1 MRSESQKA
9 DQTTQT
15 SIGPMADQGP
25 PLSPEPATPAEAGG
39 HMAGRSRT
47 SIKWSAVGPWA
58 VPLLL
63 AILFITFSIAAPRTF
78 ASFANVRV
86 MIGGQA
92 TIVLLALAVIVPL
105 RAGDFDLSISAVMI
119 LTGVTLGVLTAHNYP
134 VGVACLI
141 AVLIGPVVGVINGL
155 LVVRFGIDSFIA
167 TLGTMTILGGLAG
180 LISSNALIT
189 SIPTELTDF
198 AAYRFLGFG
207 TAVWAGW
214 IIALSLW
221 YILELTPCGR
231 YLLFIGGNRGAA
243 QLAGLRVNAFRQGA
257 FIFSG
262 TLSSVAGLLYAGL
275 LGAVSPSTGSAYLLQ
290 PITAAFL
297 GASAVKLGRFN
308 VVGTLVAIYL
318 LAVGITGLQ
327 LLGLQDWIA
336 DVFNGACLIG
346 AVGFTILFRRA
357 ASK

>member
-1 MRSESQKA
+1 MRSEGHQDPS
-9 DQTTQT
+9 
-15 SIGPMADQGP
+15 
-25 PLSPEPATPAEAGG
+25 LS
-39 HMAGRSRT
+39 
-47 SIKWSAVGPWA
+47 WSAAGPWV

-63 AILFITFSIAAPRTF
+63 AVLFIAFSIAAPRTF
-78 ASFANVRV
+78 ASLANVRV

-92 TIVLLALAVIVPL
+92 TVVLLALAVLAPL
-105 RAGDFDLSISAVMI
+105 RASDFDLSISAVMI

-134 VGVACLI
+134 VAAACCL
-141 AVLIGPVVGVINGL
+141 AALIGPAVGVINGW

-180 LISSNALIT
+180 LISRNALIT
-189 SIPTELTDF
+189 SIPTELTHF
-198 AAYRFLGFG
+198 AAHRFLGFG
-207 TAVWAGW
+207 TSVWAGW

-221 YILELTPCGR
+221 YVFELTPCGR

-243 QLAGLRVNAFRQGA
+243 HLAGLRVNAFRQGA

-275 LGAVSPSTGSAYLLQ
+275 LGAVSPSAGSTYLLQ

-297 GASAVKLGRFN
+297 GASAIKLGRFN
-308 VVGTLVAIYL
+308 VLGTLVAIYL

-336 DVFNGACLIG
+336 NVFNGACLIA

>member
-1 MRSESQKA
+1 MR
-9 DQTTQT
+9 
-15 SIGPMADQGP
+15 
-25 PLSPEPATPAEAGG
+25 
-39 HMAGRSRT
+39 
-47 SIKWSAVGPWA
+47 KWSAFGAWA

-63 AILFITFSIAAPRTF
+63 AVLFVAFSIAAPRTF

-92 TIVLLALAVIVPL
+92 TIVLLALAVLVPL

-119 LTGVTLGVLTAHNYP
+119 LTGITTGVLTAHGYP
-134 VGVACLI
+134 LAAACLL
-141 AVLIGPVVGVINGL
+141 ALLIGPIAGAINGL
-155 LVVRFGIDSFIA
+155 RGVRFGIDSFIA

-180 LISSNALIT
+180 LISNNALIT
-189 SIPTELTDF
+189 TIPASLTDF
-198 AAYRFLGFG
+198 AAWRFLGFG
-207 TAVWAGW
+207 TPVWAGW
-214 IIALSLW
+214 LTALLLW
-221 YILELTPCGR
+221 YVFEWTPCGR
-231 YLLFIGGNRGAA
+231 YLLFIGGNRNAA

-257 FIFSG
+257 FLFSG
-262 TLSSVAGLLYAGL
+262 TLSAVSGILYAGL
-275 LGAVSPSTGSAYLLQ
+275 LGAVSPSTGSTYLLQ

-308 VVGTLVAIYL
+308 VAGTLVAIYL

-336 DVFNGACLIG
+336 DVFNGACLIA

-357 ASK
+357 GK

>member
-1 MRSESQKA
+1 MR
-9 DQTTQT
+9 
-15 SIGPMADQGP
+15 
-25 PLSPEPATPAEAGG
+25 
-39 HMAGRSRT
+39 
-47 SIKWSAVGPWA
+47 KWSAVGPWA

-63 AILFITFSIAAPRTF
+63 VTLFVLFSIAAPRTF

-86 MIGGQA
+86 MVGGQA
-92 TIVLLALAVIVPL
+92 TIVLLALAVLVPL

-119 LTGVTLGVLTAHNYP
+119 LSGVTLGVLTAHGYP
-134 VGVACLI
+134 LATACVL
-141 AVLIGPVVGVINGL
+141 ALLIGPAVGAINGL

-189 SIPTELTDF
+189 SIPKELTDF
-198 AAYRFLGFG
+198 AVYRFLGFG
-207 TAVWAGW
+207 TPVWAGW
-214 IIALSLW
+214 IVALALW
-221 YILELTPCGR
+221 YVFEWTPLGR

-243 QLAGLRVNAFRQGA
+243 QLAGLRVHAFRQGA
-257 FIFSG
+257 FVFSG
-262 TLSSVAGLLYAGL
+262 TLGAVTGLLYAGL
-275 LGAVSPSTGSAYLLQ
+275 LGAVSPSTGSTYLLQ

-297 GASAVKLGRFN
+297 GASAIKLGRFN
-308 VVGTLVAIYL
+308 VAGTLVAIYL

-336 DVFNGACLIG
+336 DVFNGACLIA

-357 ASK
+357 AAK

>member
-1 MRSESQKA
+1 MHSESQK
-9 DQTTQT
+9 
-15 SIGPMADQGP
+15 SVP
-25 PLSPEPATPAEAGG
+25 PP
-39 HMAGRSRT
+39 RSAIR
-47 SIKWSAVGPWA
+47 WSAIGPWA

-63 AILFITFSIAAPRTF
+63 AILYLAFSIAEPRTF
-78 ASFANVRV
+78 ASLANLRV

-92 TIVLLALAVIVPL
+92 TIVLLALAVLVPL

-119 LTGVTLGVLTAHNYP
+119 LTGVSLGVLTAHGYP
-134 VGVACLI
+134 LAVACGI
-141 AVLIGPVVGVINGL
+141 AMFIGPVVGLINGW
-155 LVVRFGIDSFIA
+155 LVVKFGIDSFIA

-180 LISSNALIT
+180 LISGNALIT
-189 SIPTELTDF
+189 NIPAAWTDF

-214 IIALSLW
+214 ISALALW
-221 YILELTPCGR
+221 YLFEWTPCGR
-231 YLLFIGGNRGAA
+231 YLLFIGGNRSAA
-243 QLAGLRVNAFRQGA
+243 ELAGLRVDLFRQGA
-257 FIFSG
+257 FLFSG
-262 TLSSVAGLLYAGL
+262 ALSSVAGLLYAGL
-275 LGAVSPSTGSAYLLQ
+275 LGAVSPSAGSAYLLQ

-297 GASAVKLGRFN
+297 GASAIKLGRFN

-327 LLGLQDWIA
+327 LLGLKDWIA